1 MLDNLN
7 EITFE
12 NRDEY
17 QRQPIAEKIIRL
29 LASDAKVSP
38 MVIDGGWGTG
48 KTEFCHK
55 LIRLIED
62 GESEFKAVYVDAFSA
77 DHADEPLMTLLAAI
91 LKLLPEADRPSLIQK
106 ALPAVRFGIKTTL
119 KAGVSWAFKQDAAD
133 IADEFDKDIQKVSD
147 AAINHAVE
155 ALLIDHVEAEKSIMT
170 LKNALKE
177 LAKEAPIVIF
187 VDELDRCRPNFSLS
201 MLESIKH
208 VFDVEGVQFI
218 LVTNTK
224 HLLSSI
230 NHCYGIS
237 MEDAHRY
244 LDKFTGF
251 SFILP
256 QTFKAA
262 NYKSVH
268 ASVLHAEELIKSS
281 KLLADSG
288 LPKDYVTEFLTNLV
302 KVNALSLRE
311 VETFIR
317 YIEIYHAL
325 VSDDK
330 KFPKNII
337 LGYALLR
344 ILGVYMFCFKPEQAD
359 KLANGYVDAPFITGL
374 MGKIKLIDRNKDQP
388 DIEDLI
394 TALIGFES
402 DVNVDFYYQASDDDK
417 EFWTK
422 SISSLFQGGHFT
434 GEESGRV
441 KVISE
446 TIETLKLGS

>member
-1 MLDNLN
+1 MLDNIN
-7 EITFE
+7 EVTFE

-17 QRQPIAEKIIRL
+17 QRKPIAEKIIRL
-29 LASDAKVSP
+29 LESDAKVSP
-38 MVIDGGWGTG
+38 MVIDGSWGTG

-55 LIRLIED
+55 LINLIKT
-62 GESEFKAVYVDAFSA
+62 GESEFEVIYVDAFSA

-91 LKLLPEADRPSLIQK
+91 LKLLPEKDRPSLIKK
-106 ALPAVRFGIKTTL
+106 ALPAVKFGMKAAG
-119 KAGVSWAFKQDAAD
+119 KAGFSWLLKQDISDVAD
-133 IADEFDKDIQKVSD
+133 DFDKDIQKAAD

-155 ALLIDHVEAEKSIMT
+155 SLLADHVAAEKSIIT
-170 LKNALKE
+170 LKDALKE
-177 LAKEAPIVIF
+177 LAKETPIVIF

-208 VFDVEGVQFI
+208 VFDVEGVQFV
-218 LVTNTK
+218 LVTNAK

-237 MEDAHRY
+237 TKDARRY

-256 QTFKAA
+256 QTFKAS
-262 NYKSVH
+262 NYKSVY

-281 KLLADSG
+281 QLLADSG
-288 LPKDYVTEFLTNLV
+288 LPKDYITEFLTNLV

-311 VETFIR
+311 VETFVR
-317 YIEIYHAL
+317 YLEIYHAL

-330 KFPKNII
+330 KIPENII

-344 ILGVYMFCFKPEQAD
+344 ILGVYMFCFNPVQAEI
-359 KLANGYVDAPFITGL
+359 LAGGYVDGPFIVGL
-374 MGKIKLIDRNKDQP
+374 MGKTKLIDRNKNQP
-388 DIEDLI
+388 EIEDLI
-394 TALIGFES
+394 TAIIGFES

-417 EFWTK
+417 EFWNK
-422 SISSLFQGGHFT
+422 SISSLFQGGHFQ
-434 GEESGRV
+434 GEKSGRV